1 MLRGALAFTYQYS
14 FGRNY
19 GSSVSGIKTTN
30 DIQNFI
36 KNIPK
41 WKHMT
46 DIFKEVDCRCDDA
59 LEIVNFILMMT
70 KYYFIWTHHILQ
82 LLNIKK
88 HIQPKKEGKMM
99 IKMKYLWATLQKC
112 AMH

>member
-59 LEIVNFILMMT
+59 LEIVNSYINDDKVLFYLDSPYIAT
-70 KYYFIWTHHILQ
+70 TQYKETYPA
-82 LLNIKK
+82 
-88 HIQPKKEGKMM
+88 PKKEGK
-99 IKMKYLWATLQKC
+99 K
-112 AMH
+112 